1 MTSHPITGA
10 VSLPTDLP
18 VDRRW
23 RWAVSWL
30 QTSRPSFLPWLYPR
44 DVQQPLAT
52 EGAAIQTPLPEEPN
66 SFVGR
71 ERELGELRRQV
82 FATRALTL
90 CGPGGIGKT
99 RLALR
104 LLATVAADFPDG
116 VCFVELADLRQ
127 PDLVIP
133 HVAAVMGISEEPGR
147 PLAETLTDA
156 LRSRRLLLAL
166 DNCEHLIGVCAQL
179 CRRLLTSS
187 PSVRLVMTSREP
199 LRVAGETIWQVPPLS
214 MTSGNPVKDAEEPER
229 TEAVRLFA
237 DRAAASRPG
246 FTLSPANAAAVV
258 SICQALDGLPLAI
271 ELAAARV
278 RMLSVEQISARLTD
292 RLELLTGGDRSA
304 APRQHTLRATIEWSY
319 EMLSGPEQALFRR
332 LSVFAGWSLE
342 MAEQVCADG
351 EITAAAILGLTGALV
366 DKSLV
371 VVEPELAGQAR
382 YRMLDT
388 IREYAAARLAENE
401 GAVAFQH
408 ALRDYTLQTAEEYL
422 AVGMAQVPVPWPVRV
437 GCSRRYDADSGNVS
451 QVLGWCLARGDV
463 VAGLR
468 ICVAVSPR
476 WMVRGT
482 VAEGGEWLDSFW
494 ALDCSAVPSRVR
506 GAALVAGAQ
515 LALSRDRA
523 AAQTMATEG
532 LRLCRDAG
540 NDFWAAG
547 ALNLLS
553 EAALQAGRTGDA
565 IAYANQAL
573 GVAQAAGDGWNE
585 GYALGTRAAAAAREG
600 KLREAQQLASSSLGV
615 MRRLDQQW
623 GAARALL
630 GLGDLARIRG
640 RPGEAHA
647 RYVEALPILREIGA
661 RPEIARCLAGLGR
674 VAMELGAIGQA
685 RRHLTRS
692 IRLSQDTGMR
702 ISVARGLEAFAA
714 LAAHEERPEVA
725 VQLAAAAATLRVA
738 AGLPRPAT
746 RAEDYLG
753 PARHLGGATV
763 QRLWAQ
769 GLALS
774 AEAAVALAL
783 DGPSA
788 AASQDNRPVL
798 TAVPEQAGPAT
809 SASPL
814 TPRGHQPGMPP

>member
-1 MTSHPITGA
+1 MLTSVRP
-10 VSLPTDLP
+10 
-18 VDRRW
+18 RR
-23 RWAVSWL
+23 
-30 QTSRPSFLPWLYPR
+30 
-44 DVQQPLAT
+44 
-52 EGAAIQTPLPEEPN
+52 AAIQTPLPEEPN
-66 SFVGR
+66 SFIGR

-82 FATRALTL
+82 LATRALTL

-104 LLATVAADFPDG
+104 LLTLVAGDFPDG

-133 HVAAVMGISEEPGR
+133 HVAAIMGISEEPGR
-147 PLAETLTDA
+147 PMAETLTDA

-166 DNCEHLIGVCAQL
+166 DNCEHLIDVCARL

-187 PSVRLVMTSREP
+187 SSVKMIMTSREP
-199 LRVAGETIWQVPPLS
+199 LRVAGEAIWQVPPLS
-214 MTSGNPVKDAEEPER
+214 MTPTGPVKGAGEPER
-229 TEAVRLFA
+229 TDAVRLFA
-237 DRAAASRPG
+237 DRAVAARPG
-246 FTLSPANAAAVV
+246 FAVSPVNVAAVV
-258 SICQALDGLPLAI
+258 SICRALDGLPLAI

-292 RLELLTGGDRSA
+292 RLGLLTGGDRSA

-319 EMLSGPEQALFRR
+319 EMLSEPEQALFRR

-351 EITAAAILGLTGALV
+351 DITTAAILGLTGALV
-366 DKSLV
+366 DKSLIV
-371 VVEPELAGQAR
+371 LEPEIAGQAR

-388 IREYAAARLAENE
+388 IREYAAEQLAENE
-401 GAVAFQH
+401 RAVTFQR
-408 ALRDYTLQTAEEYL
+408 ALRDYTLQTAEQYL

-437 GCSRRYDADSGNVS
+437 DCSRRYDADSGNVA
-451 QVLGWCLARGDV
+451 QVLGWCLAHGDV

-482 VAEGGEWLDSFW
+482 VAEGSEWLDSFW
-494 ALDCSAVPSRVR
+494 ALDCSAVPSRVQ
-506 GAALVAGAQ
+506 GAALVVSAQ

-523 AAQTMATEG
+523 TAESMATEG
-532 LRLCRDAG
+532 LRRCQDA
-540 NDFWAAG
+540 DDTFWAAG
-547 ALNLLS
+547 ALSLLS
-553 EAALQAGRTGDA
+553 EAALQTGRTGDA
-565 IAYANQAL
+565 IAHANQAL
-573 GVAQAAGDGWNE
+573 AVAQAVGDGWNE

-600 KLREAQQLASSSLGV
+600 KLREAQQLASASLAV
-615 MRRLDQQW
+615 MRRIDQQW

-630 GLGDLARIRG
+630 GLGDLARLRG
-640 RPGEAHA
+640 RPGEAHG
-647 RYVEALPILREIGA
+647 RYVEALPILQEIGA

-674 VAMELGAIGQA
+674 VAMDLGASEQA

-702 ISVARGLEAFAA
+702 ISMARGLEAFAA
-714 LAAHEERPEVA
+714 LAVHEKRPEVA
-725 VQLAAAAATLRVA
+725 VQLAAAAATLRIA

-746 RAEDYLG
+746 RAEEYLG
-753 PARHLGGATV
+753 PTRNLDEATV

-774 AEAAVALAL
+774 AEAAIALAL
-783 DGPSA
+783 DGPA
-788 AASQDNRPVL
+788 TAASRDNRPML
-798 TAVPEQAGPAT
+798 TAVPEQAEPSSST
-809 SASPL
+809 SPL
-814 TPRGHQPGMPP
+814 APGERQPGTPP